1 MTFGPSSKRP
11 GWWPRR
17 GRGPKISKFVFPLP
31 PHFSSL
37 SWGSLRGILVVF
49 LKRRGPEMC
58 THRLVL
64 GVVWSVRRENSIE
77 VLCCPQ
83 ALLLGAPPF
92 GARFFLGLGPT
103 LWGHDT
109 HQIQKWIGQKWIGAI
124 WIGQIWSNQDGPN
137 GIGQSQ
143 SLPRGAG
150 EGRRGGK
157 QQDDNP

>member
-1 MTFGPSSKRP
+1 MAPKGSGPQNFEICFPSPATF
-11 GWWPRR
+11 
-17 GRGPKISKFVFPLP
+17 FP
-31 PHFSSL
+31 SL

-64 GVVWSVRRENSIE
+64 GVVWSARRENSIE
-77 VLCCPQ
+77 VLCCHQ
-83 ALLLGAPPF
+83 AFLFGAQPFGAQPFGAQPF

-124 WIGQIWSNQDGPN
+124 WIGQTWSNQDGPN